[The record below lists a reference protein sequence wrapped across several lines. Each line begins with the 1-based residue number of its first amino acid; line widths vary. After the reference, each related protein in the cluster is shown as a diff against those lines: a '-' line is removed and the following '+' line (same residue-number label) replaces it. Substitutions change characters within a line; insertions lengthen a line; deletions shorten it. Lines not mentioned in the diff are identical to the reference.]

1 LFYRSAMTD
10 TKRRILDASILM
22 IAEGGVRAVS
32 FREVARRAGVSHQ
45 APYHHFPNHEAIL
58 REIAR
63 EGFAALA
70 DAMEQA
76 GTAGADPVDGLV
88 GAGRAYLAFA
98 LEHVGHYRVM
108 FQRPIDP
115 EPLPEAERTLGV
127 LASLT
132 EAVVV
137 DGGGGG
143 ASPEVLAR
151 LCWSTVHGLASLA
164 IEGALD
170 VDVDDGAVV
179 VEALG
184 RLLRR

>member
-22 IAEGGVRAVS
+22 VAEGGVRAVS

-70 DAMEQA
+70 AAMEA
-76 GTAGADPVDGLV
+76 GSDGADPVDGLM

-108 FQRPIDP
+108 FQRPIDA
-115 EPLPEAERTLGV
+115 EPLAEAERTLGV

-143 ASPEVLAR
+143 AAPEVLAR

-170 VDVDDGAVV
+170 VDADDGAVV

-184 RLLRR
+184 RLLRH

>member
-1 LFYRSAMTD
+1 MTD
-10 TKRRILDASILM
+10 TRRRVLDASILM
-22 IAEGGVRAVS
+22 VAEGGVRAVS

-58 REIAR
+58 HEIAR

-70 DAMEQA
+70 AAMEEA
-76 GTAGADPVDGLV
+76 GRNAGEAVDALV
-88 GAGRAYLAFA
+88 AAGRAYLVFA

-108 FQRPIDP
+108 FQRPVDS
-115 EPLPEAERTLGV
+115 EPLAEAERTLGV
-127 LASLT
+127 LGSLT
-132 EAVVV
+132 AAVVGE
-137 DGGGGG
+137 GGGGG

-170 VDVDDGAVV
+170 VDADDGSAV

-184 RLLRR
+184 RLLRH